1 MEYVKHEFENGKVLE
16 AEQLNHMESGIDFII
31 NGIKASFITGKFIN
45 QANGTIVTN
54 ADWNYC
60 ETYFNVAE
68 GDIVSV
74 QNVSDSGHM
83 IIFYN
88 SDKTFVSSSTGKSIH
103 TVPSGVSFI
112 RINVYK
118 TYLDTISPAVNGTIL
133 FGAGVLDRLE
143 KLENSN
149 AGSSGGSSSG
159 GGKIFHIGSS
169 YSFTRLRD
177 GIAEAVKYPNSLVYV
192 HPGVYDLKEEFS
204 TEIASQSGSGIG
216 LKNNVHVIF
225 ERGAYVKALF
235 DNSNDWAYVHFE
247 PFYAV
252 QADGGFTLENLDIE
266 ASNTR
271 YCVHDE
277 HGGHHKYINKY
288 INCRMQYTNTR
299 SNVSYIQCI
308 GGGTGENGLIVIDG
322 GYYKSSTTHGYS
334 TYGTYGTPEN
344 CEQPIS
350 YHNGAGNTCN
360 SRIIIKNVYLA
371 NRGYFRFGNYGAST
385 IKSHIEISNCSTGLP
400 ILNMFETTDSTNANF
415 DILAFGN
422 IVREEKVPFDFSRV
436 IDIIED

>member
-1 MEYVKHEFENGKVLE
+1 MEYVKHGFKNGKVLY
-16 AEQLNHMESGIDFII
+16 AEGLNHIESGIDFII
-31 NGIKASFITGKFIN
+31 NGVKASFVNGKFITLS
-45 QANGTIVTN
+45 NGAISAN

-68 GDIVSV
+68 GNTISV
-74 QNVSDSGHM
+74 QGVSDSGHM
-83 IIFYN
+83 IIFYDSN
-88 SDKTFVSSSTGKSIH
+88 KVFVSSSTDKSIH
-103 TVPSGVSFI
+103 TVPSGVSFM

-118 TYLDTISPAVNGTIL
+118 NYLDTITLDVNGITLI
-133 FGAGVLDRLE
+133 GAGVLSRLE
-143 KLENSN
+143 KLEN
-149 AGSSGGSSSG
+149 ASSSG

-192 HPGVYDLKEEFS
+192 HPGVYDLKEEFAS
-204 TEIASQSGSGIG
+204 EIAAQSGSGIG

-277 HGGHHKYINKY
+277 HGGQHKYINKY

-385 IKSHIEISNCSTGLP
+385 IKSHVEISNCSTGLP

-415 DILAFGN
+415 DILAFNN